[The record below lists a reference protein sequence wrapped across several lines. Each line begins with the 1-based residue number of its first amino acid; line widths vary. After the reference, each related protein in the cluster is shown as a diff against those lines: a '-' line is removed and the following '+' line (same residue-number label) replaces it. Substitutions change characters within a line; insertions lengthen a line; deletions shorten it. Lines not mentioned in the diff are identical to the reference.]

1 MLKGMLRET
10 LDLPS
15 AKYASCGTTAV
26 KSAPGFAVP
35 DSVHHL
41 KLVSPRKL
49 PLRRTLTCADGWPAR
64 TSTVSVAV
72 SILDVPA
79 GAFVG
84 AAATRD
90 AAGGDAAAGDAAA
103 GDGEGAGTGGGDASG
118 SGPVLS
124 GECGAGFA
132 GARIDALESMLGS
145 MFRWLASQ

>member
-90 AAGGDAAAGDAAA
+90 AAGGDAAAGDGAA
-103 GDGEGAGTGGGDASG
+103 GDGEGAGTGGAVTRGAAVARDAAAAGDVAVAG
-118 SGPVLS
+118 GGMVT
-124 GECGAGFA
+124 GA
-132 GARIDALESMLGS
+132 
-145 MFRWLASQ
+145 W